1 MMARL
6 MRTIGLLLLLAVCT
20 APAGAQDSA
29 ASRPL
34 RLVVSFPPG
43 GGVDAVARLFADKLG
58 TLLGQTVV
66 VENRGG
72 ASGIIA
78 GKQVASAEPDGTS
91 VLIASNSMVVAQVMS
106 PNVGLDIGRDLKALA
121 SVAPQAIIITSQP
134 DMPAGTLNELIAL
147 AKTRKLNYG
156 SPGAGSVPHLLGVYL
171 LGSLAGVTL
180 EHIPFPGAAQA
191 LTSLLGK
198 QIDLAMVTLAPAVAL
213 VKDGKMKGIVVTT
226 PARAAALP
234 EDPDRSRIRLS
245 GISVTVWAGFFVPA
259 KTPKPIADRL
269 GDAIIKVAE
278 MPDIKTKLGQLG
290 FEPTNVPGERFQRDV
305 AAEIERWKE
314 VVEKAG
320 IKAN

>member
-1 MMARL
+1 MAQMMRAV
-6 MRTIGLLLLLAVCT
+6 GLLVLLLVGPL
-20 APAGAQDSA
+20 PAIAQDA
-29 ASRPL
+29 GRPL

-43 GGVDAVARLFADKLG
+43 GGVDAVARLFADKLSG
-58 TLLGQTVV
+58 LLGQTVV

-106 PNVGLDIGRDLKALA
+106 PNVGLDIERDLKALA
-121 SVAPQAIIITSQP
+121 SVAPQAIIITAQP
-134 DMPAGTLNELIAL
+134 DLPAGTLKELIAL
-147 AKTRKLNYG
+147 ANSRRLNYG

-191 LTSLLGK
+191 LTALLGK

-226 PARAAALP
+226 PERAAALP
-234 EDPDRSRIRLS
+234 EIPTAAES
-245 GISVTVWAGFFVPA
+245 GYPGFSVTVWAGFFVPA

-278 MPDIKTKLGQLG
+278 MPDIKAKLGQLG
-290 FEPTNVPGERFQRDV
+290 FEPTSIPGERFQRDL
-305 AAEIERWKE
+305 AAELGRWKE
-314 VVEKAG
+314 VVEKAA

>member
-1 MMARL
+1 MVRT
-6 MRTIGLLLLLAVCT
+6 MRAIALLLLSMVGAV
-20 APAGAQDSA
+20 PACAQDGA
-29 ASRPL
+29 ARPL

-58 TLLGQTVV
+58 GLLGQTVV

-78 GKQVASAEPDGTS
+78 GKQVASAEPDGSS

-106 PNVGLDIGRDLKALA
+106 PNVGLDIERDLKALA

-134 DMPAGTLNELIAL
+134 DLPANTLNALIAL
-147 AKTRKLNYG
+147 AKTRNLNYG

-191 LTSLLGK
+191 LTALLGK

-226 PARAAALP
+226 PERAAALP
-234 EDPDRSRIRLS
+234 EIPTAAES
-245 GISVTVWAGFFVPA
+245 GYPGFSVTVWAGFFVPA

-290 FEPTNVPGERFQRDV
+290 FEPTSIPGERFQRDV
-305 AAEIERWKE
+305 AAELGRWKE

>member
-1 MMARL
+1 MVRT
-6 MRTIGLLLLLAVCT
+6 MRGIALLLLSLVGT
-20 APAGAQDSA
+20 VPAFAQDGA
-29 ASRPL
+29 ARPL

-58 TLLGQTVV
+58 GLLGQTVV

-78 GKQVASAEPDGTS
+78 GKQVASAEPDGSS

-106 PNVGLDIGRDLKALA
+106 PNVGLDIERDLKALA

-134 DMPAGTLNELIAL
+134 DLPANTLNALIAL
-147 AKTRKLNYG
+147 AKTRNLNYG

-191 LTSLLGK
+191 LTALLGK

-226 PARAAALP
+226 PERAAALP
-234 EDPDRSRIRLS
+234 EIPTAAES
-245 GISVTVWAGFFVPA
+245 GYPGFSVTVWAGFFVPA
-259 KTPKPIADRL
+259 KTPNPIADRL

-278 MPDIKTKLGQLG
+278 MPDIKTKLGQLD
-290 FEPTNVPGERFQRDV
+290 FEPTSIPGERFQRDV
-305 AAEIERWKE
+305 TAELGRWKA

>member
-1 MMARL
+1 MIRA
-6 MRTIGLLLLLAVCT
+6 IGLLLLLLVAT
-20 APAGAQDSA
+20 LPAIAQDA
-29 ASRPL
+29 GRPL

-58 TLLGQTVV
+58 GLLGQTVV

-106 PNVGLDIGRDLKALA
+106 PNVGLDIERDLKALA
-121 SVAPQAIIITSQP
+121 SVAPQAIIITAQP
-134 DMPAGTLNELIAL
+134 DLPIGTLTELIAL
-147 AKTRKLNYG
+147 ANTRRLNYG

-171 LGSLAGVTL
+171 LGSLAGVTV

-191 LTSLLGK
+191 LTAVLGK

-226 PARAAALP
+226 PERAAALP
-234 EDPDRSRIRLS
+234 EIPTAAES
-245 GISVTVWAGFFVPA
+245 GYPGFSVTVWAGFFVPA

-278 MPDIKTKLGQLG
+278 MPDIKAKLAQLG
-290 FEPTNVPGERFQRDV
+290 FEPTSIPGERFQRDV
-305 AAEIERWKE
+305 AAELGRWKE
-314 VVEKAG
+314 VVEKAA